1 MVSLMLQSRFG
12 PTDFRSATGVS
23 RETLEKLQL
32 YCSLLLTWQRRSNL
46 IGKSTIDDIWHR
58 HFLDS
63 AQLMKLCK
71 PGSSR
76 LVDFGSGAG
85 FPGMVLALMGQ
96 TGVELVESSG
106 KKCLF
111 LEEVSMSTKTPVTI
125 SRVRFEKVPR
135 PDPADV
141 VTARAVAPLQQLL
154 DDVSR
159 WVKPDGVAL
168 LHRGSTVD
176 VEILEAAQYWDFKVV
191 RHPSITNPSGAIL
204 EISGIRPTN
213 V

>member
-1 MVSLMLQSRFG
+1 MLQNRFG
-12 PTDFRSATGVS
+12 PADFRLATGVS

-32 YCSLLLTWQRRSNL
+32 YRSLILTWQRRFNL
-46 IGKSTIDDIWHR
+46 IGKSTEDDIWQR

-63 AQLMKLCK
+63 AQLMKLCR
-71 PGSSR
+71 PGSLR

-96 TGVELVESSG
+96 TGVELVESSQ
-106 KKCLF
+106 KKCVF
-111 LEEVSMSTKTPVTI
+111 LEEVSMSTRTPVI
-125 SRVRFEKVPR
+125 VSRVRFEEVR
-135 PDPADV
+135 HPDPADV
-141 VTARAVAPLQQLL
+141 VTARAVAPLQKLL
-154 DDVSR
+154 NDVAR

-176 VEILEAAQYWDFKVV
+176 VEILEAARYWDFKVV

>member
-1 MVSLMLQSRFG
+1 
-12 PTDFRSATGVS
+12 
-23 RETLEKLQL
+23 
-32 YCSLLLTWQRRSNL
+32 
-46 IGKSTIDDIWHR
+46 
-58 HFLDS
+58 
-63 AQLMKLCK
+63 MKLCK

-111 LEEVSMSTKTPVTI
+111 LEKVSMSTETPVVI
-125 SRVRFEKVPR
+125 SRVRFDEVPR
-135 PDPADV
+135 PEPADV
-141 VTARAVAPLQQLL
+141 VTARAVAPLQKLL
-154 DDVSR
+154 SDVAR

-176 VEILEAAQYWDFKVV
+176 VEIREAAQYWDFKVV

>member
-1 MVSLMLQSRFG
+1 MLQNRFG
-12 PTDFRSATGVS
+12 PADFRLATGVS

-32 YCSLLLTWQRRSNL
+32 YCSLLLTWQRRFNL
-46 IGKSTIDDIWHR
+46 IGKSTEDDIWQR

-63 AQLMKLCK
+63 AQLMKLGR
-71 PGSSR
+71 PGSLR

-96 TGVELVESSG
+96 TGVELVESSE
-106 KKCLF
+106 KKCVF
-111 LEEVSMSTKTPVTI
+111 LEEVSMSTKTPVI
-125 SRVRFEKVPR
+125 VSRVRFEEVRR

-141 VTARAVAPLQQLL
+141 VTARAVAPLQKLL
-154 DDVSR
+154 NDVAR

-176 VEILEAAQYWDFKVV
+176 VEILEAARYWDFKVV
-191 RHPSITNPSGAIL
+191 RHSSITNPSGAIL
-204 EISGIRPTN
+204 AISGIRPTN

>member
-1 MVSLMLQSRFG
+1 MLQNRFG
-12 PTDFRSATGVS
+12 PADFRLATGVS

-32 YCSLLLTWQRRSNL
+32 YCSLLLTWQRRFNL
-46 IGKSTIDDIWHR
+46 IGKSTEDDIWQR

-63 AQLMKLCK
+63 AQLIKLCR
-71 PGSSR
+71 PGSLR

-111 LEEVSMSTKTPVTI
+111 LEEVSMSTETPVVI
-125 SRVRFEKVPR
+125 SRVRFEEVPR
-135 PDPADV
+135 PEPADV
-141 VTARAVAPLQQLL
+141 VTARAVAPLQKLL
-154 DDVSR
+154 NDVAR
-159 WVKPDGVAL
+159 WIKLDGVAL

-176 VEILEAAQYWDFKVV
+176 VEILEAARYWDFKVV

>member
-1 MVSLMLQSRFG
+1 MPQNRFG
-12 PTDFRSATGVS
+12 PTDFRLATGVS

-32 YCSLLLTWQRRSNL
+32 YCSLLLAWQERLNL
-46 IGKSTIDDIWHR
+46 IGKSTVDDIWHR

-63 AQLMKLCK
+63 AQLMKLCRS
-71 PGSSR
+71 GSSR

-96 TGVELVESSG
+96 DGVELVESSG

-111 LEEVSMSTKTPVTI
+111 LEEVSMSTRTPVVI
-125 SRVRFEKVPR
+125 SRVRFEAVPC
-135 PDPADV
+135 PEQADI
-141 VTARAVAPLQQLL
+141 VTARAVAPLQKLL
-154 DDVSR
+154 TDVAR
-159 WVKPDGVAL
+159 WVKPGGVAL

-176 VEILEAAQYWDFKVV
+176 ADILEAAEYWDFKVV
-191 RHPSITNPSGAIL
+191 RHPSVTNPSGAIL